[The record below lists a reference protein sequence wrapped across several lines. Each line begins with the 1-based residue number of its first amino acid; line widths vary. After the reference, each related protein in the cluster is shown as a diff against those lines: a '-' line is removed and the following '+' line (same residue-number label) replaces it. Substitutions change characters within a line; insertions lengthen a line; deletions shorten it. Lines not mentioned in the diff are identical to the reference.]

1 MFIQNRLNNFSYTHY
16 THITMKK
23 QIADFQNFRTDILNI
38 KGGTRC
44 PLYLVSAVRS
54 KDPAAL
60 RRIIA
65 RFEEYSPET
74 ATAVSNAAVSAG
86 IDLS

>member
-1 MFIQNRLNNFSYTHY
+1 
-16 THITMKK
+16 MKK
-23 QIADFQNFRTDILNI
+23 QISDFQGFKIDISNV
-38 KGGTRC
+38 KGGTKC

-74 ATAVSNAAVSAG
+74 AVAVSNAAASAG
-86 IDLS
+86 IDLG

>member
-1 MFIQNRLNNFSYTHY
+1 MR
-16 THITMKK
+16 K
-23 QIADFQNFRTDILNI
+23 QITDFLGYQTDISNI
-38 KGGTRC
+38 KGGLRC

-54 KDPAAL
+54 KDPATL

-74 ATAVSNAAVSAG
+74 AVAVATAAETAG
-86 IDLS
+86 INLKVE